1 MVVLTEDMIVARTR
15 VSNLGSV
22 KKLNCW
28 GSDLTDVSVV
38 RLLDGVEIL
47 SLRLVLFSS
56 LY

>member
-47 SLRLVLFSS
+47 SLRLVLFS
-56 LY
+56 